1 MHRNF
6 GLNLTSSG
14 LPDDRVQF
22 DISSRF
28 EVIQKESS
36 VKDENINETI
46 QREGAHFGRGGG
58 KEGDWYFRKHP
69 DRLQKLLEK

>member
-6 GLNLTSSG
+6 GLSPASSG
-14 LPDDRVQF
+14 LPDDRAQF

-36 VKDENINETI
+36 VKDEDINETI
-46 QREGAHFGRGGG
+46 QREGAHFGRGGS
-58 KEGDWYFRKHP
+58 KEGDWYFKKHF
-69 DRLQKLLEK
+69 DGLQKLFEK